1 MSDSGL
7 QLAGGWRERKSGTF
21 DEGVRSGVR
30 EPLHFSG
37 IDLGELARRDKMSY
51 GKLGHLTDQRKPRA
65 SIGQTTEQVFN
76 NLIDVILNA
85 KKDIVRINGLDDYE
99 TAKQY
104 AEKRNLRI
112 SEKETD
118 INHDGVN
125 DVILYN
131 KAGNPVIVNGY
142 KLVPSQQPVR
152 KLYQAA
158 RRTDALVKPE
168 DGMRGFVKQLY
179 GASDEWDDETGE
191 REVRYSNNDPPEEL
205 AKLHERGWVLPAA
218 PRKKLSAF
226 QHVMKI
232 IKDRYALYKKEV
244 MDASDKKWVNGIL
257 PRFKIF
263 AMVYLDSIEREAWNN
278 IGDDI
283 QQQIYA
289 ESGGDPF
296 AAYELFKKHKAGHN
310 KKGFQNWLTENIPKI
325 RGDVTTIIDN
335 FMTNILVG
343 IGFTAEAFDGMVTD
357 TQIRQMNDEERARF
371 EDLKRR
377 LKRQFDSAADRCKNI
392 IIEAIF
398 SPPRGA

>member
-7 QLAGGWRERKSGTF
+7 QLAGGWRERESGNF
-21 DEGVRSGVR
+21 DESVGSGVR

-65 SIGQTTEQVFN
+65 GVGQTTEQVFN

-85 KKDIVRINGLDDYE
+85 KKDIIRINGLDDYE

-158 RRTDALVKPE
+158 RRMDTLTKPE

-191 REVRYSNNDPPEEL
+191 REVRYSNDNPPAEL
-205 AKLHERGWVLPAA
+205 AKLHGRGWVLPAA

-226 QHVMKI
+226 QQVMKI
-232 IKDRYALYKKEV
+232 IKDRYAIYKKEV

-257 PRFKIF
+257 PRFKLF
-263 AMVYLDSIEREAWNN
+263 SLVYLDSIEREAWHN
-278 IGDDI
+278 IGNAI
-283 QQQIYA
+283 QQQIYE

-296 AAYELFKKHKAGHN
+296 VAYELFKKHKESN
-310 KKGFQNWLTENIPKI
+310 KKEFREWLTDNIPKI
-325 RGDVTTIIDN
+325 RADVSTIIDSV
-335 FMTNILVG
+335 MTNLFVG
-343 IGFTAEAFDGMVTD
+343 IGFTAEAFEGMVTD
-357 TQIRQMNDEERARF
+357 TQIRQMNDGEKARF
-371 EDLKRR
+371 EDLKRG

-398 SPPRGA
+398 SPPRDA